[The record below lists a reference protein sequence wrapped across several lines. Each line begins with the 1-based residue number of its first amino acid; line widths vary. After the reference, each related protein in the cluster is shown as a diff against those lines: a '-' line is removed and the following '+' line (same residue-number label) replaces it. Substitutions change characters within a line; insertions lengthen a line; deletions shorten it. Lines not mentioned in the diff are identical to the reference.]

1 MEKDKAPIVEEPVH
15 GSFELIKRPALKLDV
30 ERYQKMLDSTD
41 LNEEEKQDFL
51 ETVWSIV
58 IGFVDLGFEIH
69 PLQQV
74 NSDGCGQEL
83 DLSSF
88 LASDV
93 VSLKKTIAQNQFTKA
108 ADPILELK
116 AERKET

>member
-1 MEKDKAPIVEEPVH
+1 MEKDKAPIIEDPTDR
-15 GSFELIKRPALKLDV
+15 SSELITRPALKLDV
-30 ERYQKMLDSTD
+30 ERYRKMLDSTD
-41 LNEEEKQDFL
+41 LSEDEKQDFL

-74 NSDGCGQEL
+74 DPGGCGQEI

-93 VSLKKTIAQNQFTKA
+93 VSSKKGHPKTQFAEA
-108 ADPILELK
+108 ADHSTDDG
-116 AERKET
+116 AERIKA